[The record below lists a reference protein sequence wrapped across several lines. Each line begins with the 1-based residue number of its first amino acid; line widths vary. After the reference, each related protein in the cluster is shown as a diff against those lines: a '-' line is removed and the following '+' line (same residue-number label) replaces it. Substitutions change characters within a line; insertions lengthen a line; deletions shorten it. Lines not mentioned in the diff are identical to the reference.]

1 MEQSDKTED
10 HNIYIARIK
19 NGAITEEPECIAH
32 RPNKVSGH
40 HTKEENCPKGSHIIP
55 FKKENNENTEPIIVA
70 KTKQGN
76 IDIFID
82 SGAEA
87 DVIPINILH
96 KHYPEWK
103 SKRIKSRNKLR
114 AANNKEIKHQGRV
127 SIQIKLQNIVLDIKP
142 FVTNNNGVMNA
153 IILGYKTQTENK
165 LITIPGKGILT
176 PLPTDTAETLAI
188 EIKKNLIAK
197 ITASCED
204 RETTKY
210 WEARPIAKAQTQ
222 AYQHKKIILKPKGVS
237 PEEINANNGKQILV
251 RDCHCITTK
260 EGECNQCKKDPHR
273 VQLCTLVN
281 GHIEY
286 TLDNS
291 NKGYTRLTDPKTI
304 FYIDFTRLYKLDNLA
319 DTALKS
325 LNNQEFEVNLPV
337 NPYTQEECIEL
348 FQKTKAQV
356 TEDLRSMIAEPGSW
370 SLTGYREPTLKA
382 IDHKGNEKPS
392 TKKLGPKIKIAEFDN
407 LNPCEACQTGGE
419 KYFCN
424 VENTD
429 CKTRLYYRHDP
440 LPKKGSDNI
449 QTHNQEFN
457 PEITVNTRTM
467 ILGCLRKINKH
478 DQQWKKWFK
487 QRRTETI
494 IAHNFGNAVIT
505 EVSKIALLQAA
516 NKAKQAGL
524 QTVHITNFEA
534 YGISKDLL
542 SKCFPKTIKVHIYK
556 SQDIKVAGPGS
567 DPRKSKTV
575 KTPRTTY
582 KESETQN
589 KESIVCTS
597 PGLPNTTDPNP
608 EGTKPKNEG
617 ANILTEDKELIRKT
631 QSMLRSHKEVFAES
645 DTDPGQYKN
654 PETGLPYLFNVRLK
668 SKDPVIHKSR
678 WVSLAKEKA
687 AENLIAGLLHN
698 GIIKR
703 RWSNYNSQSVYVPKK
718 KPLLSKQEYIQKGGR
733 PEDYVPGMQD
743 PTAPISLRHTVDYSK
758 VNDLIEDTGVPVLS
772 PKQIISRLHGQGSC
786 AVLDISS
793 AYHALTLTE
802 ESQRVTGFDSGLH
815 TLSGRF
821 CYTRSAMGMKS
832 SASWLSAALQ
842 STLATVAGTYFLYC
856 DDLIITG
863 KDDQEVF
870 DRLSNVLRLLTVHG
884 WKIKMH
890 KLTIY
895 SKKLKILGLQVDM
908 QTQEVSLPREELDAV
923 LMRTRPANPLEMKQ
937 FLGSVA
943 YAGTFLAG
951 HAHSSAKLHR
961 ICRKDVK
968 FEWNE
973 ENLKAYEHLLELYAK
988 PGIYNVLPNYDLEF
1002 IVVTDASEFACGMIL
1017 AQITPEGKLHIIE
1030 YHSHLFDERASRQP
1044 PFVRESQA
1052 LLYAIHS
1059 FYDKIAGHPTTAFTD
1074 SRASV
1079 FITAHSSTNSRVSR
1093 WNSMLSSL
1101 EWLKL
1106 KWISAKTDIINL
1118 CDYLSRQAAG
1128 SKEWVNQQ
1136 VNPEIEEAI
1145 TEAANKLK
1153 RDYTITMKNHTFML
1167 DWLCKQPG
1175 EEIKKIENNSV
1186 YIEDDGHLHYTP
1198 IEGTPVKLDQNE
1210 QARVPDGKGQTG
1222 LRTADK
1228 HPAFTLKSQDKTD
1241 PPGADQEID
1250 GPNNTDLPEL
1260 ALEESSVHGEY
1271 LPPIAK
1277 SGNKPRIGAKQGKTM
1292 PDMGHAA
1299 AEVGAEAGAAKPEVG
1314 HAAARVGAGTA
1325 KPKVGH
1331 YAAGVGPG
1339 AGAAKTTAKEKPRR
1353 KSKKL
1358 EEATA
1363 PTSSLEKDQER
1374 KTEPKPVQ
1382 GKTKSP
1388 NRAQTG
1394 RCQPDKDNDGTSL
1407 YHIRRLH
1414 QNDDNL
1420 SLAPIPDNVMTL
1432 EEAEDANIFA
1442 PATQNIDGP
1451 TLTDGTDHPKAAGE
1465 EDAAGKFL
1473 MLCFE
1478 KSPNMRLSTLIE
1490 QQRLDPA
1497 LKELIVRC
1505 EKQTSPVSLEGAEYS
1520 LKEGVLIR
1528 KQTKGG
1534 IEHYQI
1540 CLPAMVAYNLAMK
1553 MHTGGLSRRQ
1563 GRITG
1568 PSPHGGPRKL
1578 YAMFAQRFHTKK
1590 LAKLCKH
1597 IHEACDICQESKTNH
1612 AKKREDM
1619 VNSIYT
1625 PTGPATA
1632 WAIDLLSLPKGCLL
1646 VAVDLFSRFIV
1657 ALPLYKEATS
1667 EHLWELFSTHI
1678 LGVHGRPRVVIADN
1692 APNISGTSIQQVCA
1706 MLSIELRTTPAYSP
1720 RSNITELANKH
1731 ILLALRLYHANYKI
1745 PYNKWRISLPSIVS
1759 GINFAPFAGT
1769 LGTKHGLSPAKLF
1782 YVNRDSLDPSL
1793 QGDMPYLRHVYKDY
1807 HAYVKHHIDVAW
1819 SQQQLVTA
1827 QRNWLQRE
1835 REKKLEKGNKNFSAQ
1850 KDDLKPGTIVLV
1862 DRHYKPGVM
1871 SKLRPRGQARFVVVH
1886 TSGSCVYGRLWSQ
1899 PDIERWAST
1908 KKYTQ
1913 QNKDAVAKLP
1923 VIKIPKERCKKDT
1936 SIHMWCSNTNPA
1948 DKQLMLLSQPDPE
1961 PINVEIT
1968 THTEDDWLDTA
1979 TGTEDTEENPSD
1991 YFEHEPEIMDHET
2004 EEDTTRFIGAIKLS
2018 ASILHTKKESVKR
2031 AAKHKYK
2038 KPQVGEKCKGTTK
2051 VKFSTKS
2058 SKIIYDQEQVE
2069 PNKNII
2075 IEEVDTIFE
2084 RNQTHLKRT
2093 YTYAKQNTL
2102 LAKHDNEVQG
2112 TYLTNRLGKIE
2123 WIKAEHAYNR
2133 HCGCKKCLKQLPKC
2147 RQLPC
2152 NQCIKI

>member
-1 MEQSDKTED
+1 MEHSEDTENQ
-10 HNIYIARIK
+10 NICIAKIQ
-19 NGAITEEPECIAH
+19 NGKVTIEPEPIAH
-32 RPNKVSGH
+32 NHKKAIGKNNKEKQH
-40 HTKEENCPKGSHIIP
+40 HRGSLIIP

-70 KTKQGN
+70 TTEQGKV
-76 IDIFID
+76 DVFID

-87 DVIPINILH
+87 DVIPINLLH

-103 SKRIKSRNKLR
+103 SKRIKSKNKLR

-127 SIQIKLQNIVLDIKP
+127 SIQIKLRNATLNLKP

-165 LITIPGKGILT
+165 LVTIPGKGILT
-176 PLPTDTAETLAI
+176 QTHTDTAETLAA
-188 EIKKNLIAK
+188 EIRRNLIAK
-197 ITASCED
+197 IKQHKDTEDTA
-204 RETTKY
+204 KY
-210 WEARPIAKAQTQ
+210 WEARPVTRTQTQ
-222 AYQHKKIILKPKGVS
+222 AYQHKKIILKPKGIS
-237 PEEINANNGKQILV
+237 SAEINENNGQQVLV
-251 RDCHCITTK
+251 RDCPCISTN
-260 EGECNQCKKDPHR
+260 EGECKQCKRDPYR
-273 VQLCTLVN
+273 VQLCTLLN

-291 NKGYTRLTDPKTI
+291 NKGYTRVTDPKTI
-304 FYIDFTRLYKLDNLA
+304 FYIDFTKLYKLDNLA
-319 DTALKS
+319 DTALTNLDK
-325 LNNQEFEVNLPV
+325 QEFEINLPT
-337 NPYTQEECIEL
+337 NPYTQDECIEL
-348 FQKTKAQV
+348 FQKTKTQV

-392 TKKLGPKIKIAEFDN
+392 TKKLGPTIKITEFEN
-407 LNPCEACQTGGE
+407 LNPCEACKNE
-419 KYFCN
+419 KENFFCN
-424 VENTD
+424 IENTD
-429 CKTRLYYRHDP
+429 CKTRLYYRHNP

-449 QTHNQEFN
+449 QTHSQEFK
-457 PEITVNTRTM
+457 PTITENTKTLV
-467 ILGCLRKINKH
+467 IGCLRKINKH
-478 DQQWKKWFK
+478 EQQWKTWFK
-487 QRRTETI
+487 HKRTETI
-494 IAHNFGNAVIT
+494 VAHNFGNAVIT
-505 EVSKIALLQAA
+505 EVSKVALLQAA
-516 NKAKQAGL
+516 NKAKKTNI

-534 YGISKDLL
+534 YGISKNLL
-542 SKCFPKTIKVHIYK
+542 SRCFPETIKIHIYK
-556 SQDIKVAGPGS
+556 SPDTKVAGPGS
-567 DPRKSKTV
+567 DPRKSRTV
-575 KTPRTTY
+575 KTPKTTY

-589 KESIVCTS
+589 KESIIYTD
-597 PGLPNTTDPNP
+597 PGLPKTTDPNP
-608 EGTKPKNEG
+608 EVPKDKNEG

-631 QSMLRSHKEVFAES
+631 KAMLKSHNRVFAES

-654 PETGLPYLFNVRLK
+654 PETGQPYLFNVRLK
-668 SKDPVIHKSR
+668 SKEPVIHKSR

-733 PEDYVPGMQD
+733 AEDYVPGMQD

-870 DRLSNVLRLLTVHG
+870 DRLSNVLRLLTSHG

-895 SKKLKILGLQVDM
+895 SKKLKILGLHVDM
-908 QTQEVSLPREELDAV
+908 VTQEVSLPREELDAV
-923 LMRTRPANPLEMKQ
+923 LMRTRPANPLELKQ

-943 YAGTFLAG
+943 YAGTFLVG
-951 HAHSSAKLHR
+951 HAHDSAKLHR

-973 ENLKAYEHLLELYAK
+973 ETLKAYEHLLELYAK

-1017 AQITPEGKLHIIE
+1017 AQITPDGKLHIIE

-1052 LLYAIHS
+1052 LLFAIHS
-1059 FYDKIAGHPTTAFTD
+1059 FYDKIAGHPTTAYTD

-1093 WNSMLSSL
+1093 WNSMLTSL

-1106 KWISAKTDIINL
+1106 RWISAKTDIIGL

-1186 YIEDDGHLHYTP
+1186 YIDEDGHLHYTP
-1198 IEGTPVKLDQNE
+1198 MEGTPVRLDYE
-1210 QARVPDGKGQTG
+1210 QAQEKGQQG
-1222 LRTADK
+1222 LKIAT

-1241 PPGADQEID
+1241 LPETVQEAL
-1250 GPNNTDLPEL
+1250 DLPPVVRSE
-1260 ALEESSVHGEY
+1260 
-1271 LPPIAK
+1271 
-1277 SGNKPRIGAKQGKTM
+1277 NKPRIGAKLPGITPKT
-1292 PDMGHAA
+1292 
-1299 AEVGAEAGAAKPEVG
+1299 
-1314 HAAARVGAGTA
+1314 
-1325 KPKVGH
+1325 KPKQQ
-1331 YAAGVGPG
+1331 
-1339 AGAAKTTAKEKPRR
+1339 
-1353 KSKKL
+1353 SKML

-1363 PTSSLEKDQER
+1363 PPSNLQGDQER
-1374 KTEPKPVQ
+1374 KTETRPVQ
-1382 GKTKSP
+1382 GIKSP
-1388 NRAQTG
+1388 NRAKTG
-1394 RCQPDKDNDGTSL
+1394 RCQPDKTSKNKSL
-1407 YHIRRLH
+1407 YYIRRLY
-1414 QNDDNL
+1414 QNDDHL
-1420 SLAPIPDNVMTL
+1420 SLAPVPDNVMTL

-1442 PATQNIDGP
+1442 PATQNINGP
-1451 TLTDGTDHPKAAGE
+1451 TPTSGIDHPKEAGDD
-1465 EDAAGKFL
+1465 DAAGKFL
-1473 MLCFE
+1473 TLCFD
-1478 KSPNMRLSTLIE
+1478 KSPNMRLATLIE

-1497 LKELIVRC
+1497 LKDIITRC
-1505 EKQTSPVSLEGAEYS
+1505 EKETPPLSLDGAEYT

-1534 IEHYQI
+1534 IESYQI

-1553 MHTGGLSRRQ
+1553 MHTGGLARRQ

-1597 IHEACDICQESKTNH
+1597 IHEACDICQENKTNH

-1619 VNSIYT
+1619 INSIYS
-1625 PTGPATA
+1625 PTGPAMA

-1657 ALPLYKEATS
+1657 TIPLHKEATS

-1692 APNISGTSIQQVCA
+1692 ASNISGNSIQQLCA

-1720 RSNITELANKH
+1720 RSNLTELANKH

-1745 PYNKWRISLPSIVS
+1745 PYNHWRVSLPSIVS

-1769 LGTKHGLSPAKLF
+1769 LGTKYGLSPAKLF
-1782 YVNRDSLDPSL
+1782 YVNRDSLDPSI
-1793 QGDMPYLRHVYKDY
+1793 QGDMPFLRHIYKDY
-1807 HAYVKHHIDVAW
+1807 HAFVRHHIDVAW
-1819 SQQQLVTA
+1819 CQQQLVTA
-1827 QRNWLQRE
+1827 QRDCLQKE
-1835 REKKLEKGNKNFSAQ
+1835 REKKLSKGNKNFSAQ
-1850 KDDLKPGTIVLV
+1850 KDDFRPGTIVLV

-1908 KKYTQ
+1908 RKYTQ
-1913 QNKDAVAKLP
+1913 QNKDAIAKMP
-1923 VIKIPKERCKKDT
+1923 VIKIPKDRCKKDT
-1936 SIHMWCSNTNPA
+1936 SIHMWTSNSNPA
-1948 DKQLMLLSQPDPE
+1948 DKQLMLLSQQDPE
-1961 PINVEIT
+1961 PINLEIR
-1968 THTEDDWLDTA
+1968 THAKDDWLDTA
-1979 TGTEDTEENPSD
+1979 QDMEETEKDPSE
-1991 YFEHEPEIMDHET
+1991 YFEHEPET
-2004 EEDTTRFIGAIKLS
+2004 TVNNEEEYTDKFIYAIKDNQE
-2018 ASILHTKKESVKR
+2018 ASGPWESLPQIPTLRGILHVNSTTTVGGRNTGKRKVKR
-2031 AAKHKYK
+2031 K
-2038 KPQVGEKCKGTTK
+2038 VTFNTKC
-2051 VKFSTKS
+2051 
-2058 SKIIYDQEQVE
+2058 SKITYDQEQPVNTSRSMKE
-2069 PNKNII
+2069 KVN
-2075 IEEVDTIFE
+2075 TTFE
-2084 RNQTHLKRT
+2084 RKHINLKRT
-2093 YTYAKQNTL
+2093 FTYANQATL
-2102 LAKHDNEVQG
+2102 LAKHDNEFQG
-2112 TYLTNRLGKIE
+2112 TCHTNRLGKIA
-2123 WIKAEHAYNR
+2123 WIEAKNTYDR
-2133 HCGCKKCLKQLPKC
+2133 YCGCKNCLKQLSNC
-2147 RQLPC
+2147 RHHPC
-2152 NQCIKI
+2152 DQCTKL